1 MNRLSRGREP
11 VFLQTSTTAAPTPT
25 STTRPM
31 ATPPRHGRSTLVHQ
45 HSAPP
50 QLGDTGAAVPALVQ
64 LSAQAQLL
72 QPELKAIFEKVQTVE
87 QNFDQCKRE
96 LEQSKKELKQ
106 REEEMERIHQEH
118 ERALEV
124 KKQRLREEVE
134 QAKQNH
140 QSMMCWQKEKLQQEI
155 KAFEELKSE
164 AKDSALAVIGG
175 RDEVVTVE
183 VGGERFRTNLSTLAR
198 YPDSNLLQLVVRVLK
213 DYNKEKDKPK
223 HIFIDR
229 DSKHFKLILN
239 FLRQGEEVLRGSS
252 LRGADQHTLHDILCE
267 VRYYQLPELER
278 LIQRQMIT
286 LDKPIDL
293 QHLITNERCFSSVR
307 AGTTPAPK
315 YTTTKAILLKEKN
328 LTGITFDR
336 VHFKHSTSF
345 EGSVL
350 ARATFKECV
359 FEAAINFT
367 NADLFRASFDHCEGL
382 CLGDRILLYG
392 TNMTGVTFNPPLD
405 NDGEN

>member
-1 MNRLSRGREP
+1 MGGANLAYMLGGVNP
-11 VFLQTSTTAAPTPT
+11 VLQMSTAAVPTLT

-31 ATPPRHGRSTLVHQ
+31 ATPARHVRSTLVHQ

-50 QLGDTGAAVPALVQ
+50 QLGDTGAPVPALVQ
-64 LSAQAQLL
+64 LSAQAHRLR
-72 QPELKAIFEKVQTVE
+72 PELVAVMEKVNEVE
-87 QNFDQCKRE
+87 RHFDQCERD
-96 LEQSKKELKQ
+96 LKQ
-106 REEEMERIHQEH
+106 QREEMERVHEEH
-118 ERALEV
+118 ERALETE
-124 KKQRLREEVE
+124 KQRLWEEVE
-134 QAKQNH
+134 QEKQKH
-140 QSMMCWQKEKLQQEI
+140 ESMMRWEKEKLQQEI

-164 AKDSALAVIGG
+164 ARDSALAAIGA
-175 RDEVVTVE
+175 RDEVLTIE
-183 VGGERFRTNLSTLAR
+183 VGGDKFRTSLSTLAR
-198 YPDSNLLQLVVRVLK
+198 HPDSNLLQLAVRVLK

-252 LRGADQHTLHDILCE
+252 LRGADRHTLHDILCE
-267 VRYYQLPELER
+267 ARYYQLTELEH
-278 LIQRQMIT
+278 LIQRHMIT

-293 QHLITNERCFSSVR
+293 QHLITTERCFTSVR

-315 YTTTKAILLKEKN
+315 YITTKSILLKEKN

-350 ARATFKECV
+350 AKAKFKECF

-367 NADLFRASFDHCEGL
+367 NADLYQASFDHCEGV
-382 CLGDRILLYG
+382 CFGERILLRG
-392 TNMTGVTFNPPLD
+392 ANMTGVTFNPPLD

>member
-1 MNRLSRGREP
+1 
-11 VFLQTSTTAAPTPT
+11 
-25 STTRPM
+25 M
-31 ATPPRHGRSTLVHQ
+31 ATPPRHGRTALVHQ

-50 QLGDTGAAVPALVQ
+50 QLGDTGAAIPALVQ
-64 LSAQAQLL
+64 LSAQAQVLE
-72 QPELKAIFEKVQTVE
+72 PELRAVLLKVQKVE
-87 QNFDQCKRE
+87 QNFDQRE
-96 LEQSKKELKQ
+96 KKLEQD
-106 REEEMERIHQEH
+106 REEMQRKQQEH
-118 ERALEV
+118 ERALEME
-124 KKQRLREEVE
+124 KQRLWEEV
-134 QAKQNH
+134 KQEKQRQN
-140 QSMMCWQKEKLQQEI
+140 SMMYWQKDKLQQEM

-183 VGGERFRTNLSTLAR
+183 VGGEKFRTNLSTLAR
-198 YPDSNLLQLVVRVLK
+198 YPDSNLLQLVVQVLK

-239 FLRQGEEVLRGSS
+239 FLRQGEEVLRGST
-252 LRGADQHTLHDILCE
+252 LRGADRHTLHDILCE
-267 VRYYQLPELER
+267 VRYYQLTELER

-293 QHLITNERCFSSVR
+293 QHLITTERCFTSVR

-359 FEAAINFT
+359 FEAPINFT
-367 NADLFRASFDHCEGL
+367 RADLYKASFDHCEGL
-382 CLGDRILLYG
+382 CLGDRILLQG